1 MYCVNLNVCVAVK
14 TDDMMH
20 PFHVSAFNQKVRQF
34 FFVNLFRGWWW
45 CTQMSKISVWI
56 SSVFWIMPIGN
67 CICLE
72 ALTGNVSTYWPH
84 LYNLKWEL

>member
-20 PFHVSAFNQKVRQF
+20 PFHVSALNQKVRQF

-45 CTQMSKISVWI
+45 CTQMSKTSVWI
-56 SSVFWIMPIGN
+56 SSVFWNAHWQLHMLG
-67 CICLE
+67 
-72 ALTGNVSTYWPH
+72 STYWKCFH
-84 LYNLKWEL
+84 LLAPPV